1 MTEVTILVRRL
12 KFFFG
17 NLNLNFNF
25 WLKYLCSTKGLFSVT
40 TRNKLDLLPRIR
52 FSTVRSYWHLEG
64 IYIYV
69 LYESTVSTEEKPH
82 KPHGL
87 DEEVQARAL

>member
-1 MTEVTILVRRL
+1 M
-12 KFFFG
+12 K
-17 NLNLNFNF
+17 NF
-25 WLKYLCSTKGLFSVT
+25 
-40 TRNKLDLLPRIR
+40 DLLSRIY
-52 FSTVRSYWHLEG
+52 FITVRLYWHLEG

-82 KPHGL
+82 RTNGL

>member
-25 WLKYLCSTKGLFSVT
+25 WLKYLCSTKVLFSVT
-40 TRNKLDLLPRIR
+40 KRKNLDLLSRIY
-52 FSTVRSYWHLEG
+52 FITVRSYWHLEG
-64 IYIYV
+64 IYIYL

-82 KPHGL
+82 RTNG
-87 DEEVQARAL
+87 